1 MILTKDEIAN
11 IIVEETQQALD
22 EVMGPGLGL
31 IVMLGGV
38 YGLNTFINLLRGEVA
53 KAAGPD
59 KEHIWSA
66 DRWLTRM
73 NAARVW
79 STDANPAEKREAAK
93 WARAVVKNIIG
104 DTTGIPAGLETYP
117 QDKRKMAHK
126 LAKVEDALTKQ
137 HKRQSQHPDYQVQS
151 ARKRSDSDQ

>member
-22 EVMGPGLGL
+22 EVMGPGLSL
-31 IVMLGGV
+31 VVLLGGV
-38 YGLNTFINLLRGEVA
+38 YGINTFINLLRGEVA
-53 KAAGPD
+53 KAAGPE
-59 KEHIWSA
+59 KAYIWSA
-66 DRWLTRM
+66 DRWLSRM

-93 WARAVVKNIIG
+93 WAKAVVGNITG
-104 DTTGIPAGLETYP
+104 DTTGAPEGLETYP
-117 QDKRKMAHK
+117 KNKRKMAHK
-126 LAKVEDALTKQ
+126 LAKVEDALIKQ

-151 ARKRSDSDQ
+151 ARKKSDSDQ